1 MKFHFVDEAAPL
13 LPEEQRVPIY
23 RAASEKLHTLT
34 GEDMPAL
41 DATFNLVFDDDVED
55 DDDDESMPEVERRFT
70 DWFSVVPWGLRVAD
84 SFGHTALVERILKH
98 ARTHVA
104 LESFLVL
111 GFLTF
116 TFGTEYGEV
125 KEAGYRLNP
134 ISPALEAMLHD
145 VLYSRLA
152 TTIRP
157 REWETLSY
165 VASRLAMNLPF
176 SPYGQ
181 TYLTLE
187 EGIDFINAVERRQLF
202 NPVPES
208 CWGWVQDILRK
219 RIRIEEYWNV
229 KDHLE
234 EYIAQLPPIQ
244 FRMQAPKVVNRC
256 AVVILPRP
264 EFLAWAQAQGGA
276 VEPPAAS
283 MTRGSTIILVNAL
296 PYPRNIF
303 ASLEAFKA
311 QLLEQELAQ
320 WDLKSEAWHGLLSA
334 EQFDAWFTLEFHKV
348 VVDTGVSPFGE
359 AVDEPE

>member
-1 MKFHFVDEAAPL
+1 MKFHFVDENAPL

-34 GEDMPAL
+34 GEDIPAL
-41 DATFNLVFDDDVED
+41 DAVYDLSFDDDVEEED
-55 DDDDESMPEVERRFT
+55 LPEVERRFM
-70 DWFSVVPWGLRVAD
+70 DWVSAVPWGLRVAD

-98 ARTHVA
+98 ARTHAA
-104 LESFLVL
+104 LESYLVL
-111 GFLTF
+111 SFLSF
-116 TFGTEYGEV
+116 AFDDEYVGV

-134 ISPALEAMLHD
+134 ISPTLEATLHELLHNR
-145 VLYSRLA
+145 VA

-157 REWETLSY
+157 REWEHLCY
-165 VASRLAMNLPF
+165 LANRLACNLPF
-176 SPYGQ
+176 TPAGN

-187 EGIDFINAVERRQLF
+187 EGTDLINAVERRQLF
-202 NPVPES
+202 NPAPES
-208 CWGWVQDILRK
+208 CRGWVQDILSK

-234 EYIAQLPPIQ
+234 EYIAQQPPIR

-264 EFLAWAQAQGGA
+264 EFLAWAKAQGGA
-276 VEPPAAS
+276 VEPPTAS

-303 ASLEAFKA
+303 ASLEEFKV

-320 WDLKSEAWHGLLSA
+320 WDLKPEAWQGLLSA
-334 EQFDAWFTLEFHKV
+334 EQFDAWFTLEFHNI

>member
-1 MKFHFVDEAAPL
+1 MKFHFVDESAPL
-13 LPEEQRVPIY
+13 FPEERLVPIY
-23 RAASEKLHTLT
+23 REAGEKLYTLT

-41 DATFNLVFDDDVED
+41 DAVYGLQFDDDLDGED
-55 DDDDESMPEVERRFT
+55 IPEIENRFE
-70 DWFSVVPWGLRVAD
+70 DWFSAVPWGLRVAD
-84 SFGHTALVERILKH
+84 SFGHTALVDRILKH

-116 TFGTEYGEV
+116 AFGTEYREV

-134 ISPALEAMLHD
+134 ISPTLEALLHD

-152 TTIRP
+152 ATIRP
-157 REWETLSY
+157 REWETMSY

-202 NPVPES
+202 NPVPKS
-208 CWGWVQDILRK
+208 CLGWVGDILSK
-219 RIRIEEYWNV
+219 RARIEHYWSV
-229 KDHLE
+229 KDHLD
-234 EYIAQLPPIQ
+234 EYIAQIPPIR
-244 FRMQAPKVVNRC
+244 FRMQEPKVVNRS

-264 EFLAWAQAQGGA
+264 EFLAWAKEQGA
-276 VEPPAAS
+276 PVERQNAS
-283 MTRGSTIILVNAL
+283 MTRGSTIILVSAL
-296 PYPRNIF
+296 PYPQNMF
-303 ASLEAFKA
+303 ASLEEFKV

-320 WDLKSEAWHGLLSA
+320 WDLKPEAWQGLLSA
-334 EQFDAWFTLEFHKV
+334 EQFDAWFTLEFHNV
-348 VVDTGVSPFGE
+348 VVDMGVSPYGE